1 MRYGLW
7 SIHTCLRNARAR
19 MMRWLLIMVTRVS
32 GFVVRHRYYELMYDL
47 AESGLFSG
55 LAHPNSLQC
64 FDAYPINNYES
75 DYVRIA
81 RALHKHNMYIEE
93 SSGLTINYGDIK
105 LGMNKSMMKVMLQ
118 NGVKIH
124 TASDAHVPENT
135 GKFIVEMSSRIMI
148 ESKRLNDDLY
158 KNYL

>member
-1 MRYGLW
+1 
-7 SIHTCLRNARAR
+7 
-19 MMRWLLIMVTRVS
+19 MVTRVS